1 MSDLMSAA
9 GQGEAT
15 EPDDSQQDAMNALM
29 PMRPQLTPD
38 ALAMHQPQ
46 PTTAP
51 EGETRPMPLLRDE
64 IAHDLAWRIAQKNL
78 AETLDSTEISTI
90 SEKCKR
96 EFKIDDDT
104 RLEWKTKYKNW
115 LDFAL
120 QVVDQ
125 KTYPWPNA
133 SNVVYP
139 LITVAALQFNAR
151 AYPAIVQGRN
161 VVKGT
166 VEGDDRG
173 LADIDPQTGQPTMVP
188 VGQPQP
194 SAPGQPPQ
202 QPPMQIQWIIPPG
215 AKQTRA
221 DNIGRHMSWQ
231 LLYEMKEWED
241 QTDRLLILIAICG
254 CMFRKTY
261 YDPSMRRNVSETVSA
276 LRVCVN
282 YKAKSFEDAAR
293 ISEEIDFYPWEIES
307 NIRAGLWL
315 DHDGMGWKG
324 YGRNTE
330 GENTAVD
337 DDQRPITFV
346 EQHRRYDLDGD
357 GYEEPV
363 IITFARD
370 SGKLARIIVGFDAEG
385 VEATARGEIQSI
397 CPVCYYTI
405 YNFIPNPD
413 DSPYGVGFGNLLYPL
428 NASINTSLNQMFD
441 AGHLANAGGGF
452 IGGGASMN
460 TGSVRFMVGE
470 YKTITTPGRALR
482 ENLVPLEFPG
492 PNAVLF
498 QMLQFLVEAGKEI
511 ASINETMTGQIP
523 GANIPGILGLAV
535 IQQGLKVF
543 NSIFKRVHR
552 AMAREFEKL
561 FRLNRLYLAD
571 TTGYRVGAEYFSIKR
586 ADYALGGGVEPVS
599 DPEMTTDVQQ
609 MAQANFLAQ
618 FLGDPFYDQRELR
631 LRMLQAACIQQID
644 KLLAPQKPPDAGLLT
659 KMAELDVQQQEVAA
673 QRRLVELRA
682 EELKIRAA
690 HQEAELAIKQGKDK
704 ADEIQK
710 LSQAILNLANAKKA
724 DMEVDQGWYDRH
736 LQNLRHQIDLLNVTN
751 ATSEAGKDVESID
764 SAATTGDDGGPE
776 ADQIRQTLQ
785 SAHSGLPSMASP
797 PSNGGG
803 APVPG

>member
-1 MSDLMSAA
+1 MSDLMSMA
-9 GQGEAT
+9 GIGQAT
-15 EPDDSQQDAMNALM
+15 APSDDQQDAMNALM
-29 PMRPQLTPD
+29 PARPSLTPQ
-38 ALAMHQPQ
+38 ALQQFEPQ
-46 PTTAP
+46 PDTAP
-51 EGETRPMPLLRDE
+51 EGESRPMPLLRDD
-64 IAHDLAWRIAQKNL
+64 IAQDLAWAIAQKNL
-78 AETLDSTEISTI
+78 ADHLDSADCMKVA
-90 SEKCKR
+90 EKCKR

-104 RLEWKTKYKNW
+104 RLEWKSKYKDW
-115 LDFAL
+115 LDYAL
-120 QVVDQ
+120 QVVQ
-125 KTYPWPNA
+125 EKSYPWPHA

-139 LITVAALQFNAR
+139 LITIAALQFNAR
-151 AYPAIVQGRN
+151 AYPAIVRGSN
-161 VVKGT
+161 VVKGK

-173 LADIDPQTGQPTMVP
+173 VVSMDPQTGQPAVNQA
-188 VGQPQP
+188 G
-194 SAPGQPPQ
+194 A
-202 QPPMQIQWIIPPG
+202 IQWVIPPG

-221 DNIGRHMSWQ
+221 NNIGRHMSWQ
-231 LLYEMKEWED
+231 LLQEMPEWED
-241 QTDRLLILIAICG
+241 QTDRLLILIAIAG
-254 CMFRKTY
+254 CMFRKTF

-282 YKAKSFEDAAR
+282 YKAKSFDAAPR
-293 ISEEIDFYPWEIES
+293 ISEEIDFFPWEIES

-315 DHDGMGWKG
+315 DHDGEGWKG

-330 GENTAVD
+330 GENSNLD
-337 DDQRPITFV
+337 DDQRPITFI

-357 GYEEPV
+357 GYEEPLIV
-363 IITFARD
+363 TFARD
-370 SGKLARIIVGFDAEG
+370 SGKLARIVVGYDEDS

-405 YNFIPNPD
+405 YNFVPNPD
-413 DSPYGVGFGNLLYPL
+413 DSPYGIGFGNLLYPL

-470 YKTITTPGRALR
+470 YKSVTTPGRALR

-535 IQQGLKVF
+535 IQQGLMVF

-552 AMAREFEKL
+552 AMGREFDKL

-571 TTGYRVGAEYFSIKR
+571 TTGYRVGAEYFQIHR

-609 MAQANFLAQ
+609 MAQGNFLAQ
-618 FLGDPFYDQRELR
+618 FLGDPFFDQREIR
-631 LRMLQAACIQQID
+631 LRMLDAAKTQGVD
-644 KLLAPQKPPDAGLLT
+644 KLLAPQKAPDPSILA
-659 KMAELDVQQQEVAA
+659 KMAELDTAQQAVAA

-710 LSQAILNLANAKKA
+710 LSQSILNLANAKKA
-724 DMEVDQGWYDRH
+724 DSEVDQGWYDLH
-736 LQNLRHQIDLLNVTN
+736 LTNLRHQIDLLNATN
-751 ATSEAGKDVESID
+751 EASQAGQDVEKID
-764 SAATTGDDGGPE
+764 SPATVDNGGGNPADAGQLSQQLSSIGPAGMAA
-776 ADQIRQTLQ
+776 
-785 SAHSGLPSMASP
+785 P
-797 PSNGGG
+797 PSNGAG
-803 APVPG
+803 ADVPQ